1 MDSNIVRDYKEVCK
15 DFTIQDPLFSGEP
28 DKVRRV
34 KEIVLERLDQ
44 VDQTL
49 ILMYAD
55 CGSYR
60 ALGKRLGLSHMSVK
74 KVIDNIVNNK
84 ILPAY
89 YEMVAKEMKSK

>member
-1 MDSNIVRDYKEVCK
+1 MDSNIVRDYKEVRK

-34 KEIVLERLDQ
+34 KEIVLEQLDQ

-89 YEMVAKEMKSK
+89 YEMVAEEMKKK

>member
-1 MDSNIVRDYKEVCK
+1 MDSNIVRDYKEVRK

-89 YEMVAKEMKSK
+89 YEMVAKEMKRK

>member
-1 MDSNIVRDYKEVCK
+1 MDSNIVRDYKEVRK

-89 YEMVAKEMKSK
+89 YEMVAKEITRK

>member
-1 MDSNIVRDYKEVCK
+1 MDSNIVRDYKEVRK

-60 ALGKRLGLSHMSVK
+60 ALGTRLGLSHMSVT

-89 YEMVAKEMKSK
+89 YEMVAKEMKK

>member
-1 MDSNIVRDYKEVCK
+1 MDSNIVRDYKEVRK

-34 KEIVLERLDQ
+34 KEIVLEQLDQ

-89 YEMVAKEMKSK
+89 YEMVAKEMTRK